1 MEQPIVAVS
10 TQFLRRINAGR
21 VLQFAWDAGA
31 FTASD
36 AIAASGLTRSTV
48 LRVCDELVAKGWIHE
63 LSNAREAGVYSKGRP
78 ARRYAFRS
86 TAAHSVAVDAGQH
99 HVSAWVTDLRGTVLA
114 SSPEPI
120 TLRSESALARRRAV
134 DTAVNLV
141 LDRAGASKYSVL
153 AAVIGVP
160 APTDEN
166 GVSPHGDD
174 GFWARMNP
182 GFAQM
187 FGQRGWSVVVEN
199 DANLAAIAE
208 GAIGAGMGMS
218 SFVSLLSGA
227 RFGAGVMTNGAL
239 VRGARGGVGELHL
252 LDLVDGVGS
261 ADGLGRLA
269 VAWLD
274 AARTE
279 DTIPIESPLATGQVE
294 ALDVFAAAR
303 AGDATAIGIVDRL
316 AARLARVCAVLGG
329 LLDTE
334 RIIIGGAVAPAADL
348 LIERAEPILT
358 AFMHGQAPALVAS
371 PLGARAVGLGAIH
384 RGLDLIRNDPLR
396 FSLDT

>member
-1 MEQPIVAVS
+1 MEQSLGAVS
-10 TQFLRRINAGR
+10 TQLLRRINAGR
-21 VLQFAWDAGA
+21 VVQFAWDTGA

-36 AIAASGLTRSTV
+36 AIVASGLTRSTV
-48 LRVCDELVAKGWIHE
+48 LRVCDELIVKGWIHE
-63 LSNAREAGVYSKGRP
+63 LSDTREAGAYSKGRP

-86 TAAHSVAVDAGQH
+86 SAAHVVAVDAGQH
-99 HVSAWVTDLRGTVLA
+99 HVSAWVTDLQGSVLA

-120 TLRSESALARRRAV
+120 TPRSDSALDRRRAV
-134 DTAVNLV
+134 ERAVNLAV
-141 LDRAGASKYSVL
+141 DGAGASERSVL

-166 GVSPHGDD
+166 GVSPRGDD

-182 GFAQM
+182 GFAQL
-187 FGQRGWSVVVEN
+187 FGQRGWSVVIEN

-208 GAIGAGMGMS
+208 GAIGAGVGVS
-218 SFVSLLSGA
+218 SFVNLLSGA
-227 RFGAGVMTNGAL
+227 RFGAGVMANGAL

-269 VAWLD
+269 VAWTD
-274 AARTE
+274 AARVKG
-279 DTIPIESPLATGQVE
+279 TIPITSPLAAGQVE

-303 AGDATAIGIVDRL
+303 AGDATAVGIVDRL

-334 RIIIGGAVAPAADL
+334 RIIIGGAIAPAADL
-348 LIERAEPILT
+348 LIERAEPILA
-358 AFMHGQAPALVAS
+358 AFMHGQVPTLVAS

-384 RGLDLIRNDPLR
+384 RGLELIRSDPLR
-396 FSLDT
+396 FSLNT